1 MNYMQTA
8 ETVTEPAV
16 STGPKL
22 TVVEP
27 VATEPLR
34 ICLLG
39 YRSHPFCGGQGVYIK
54 YLSKSLVD
62 AGHRVDVI
70 SGAPYPHL
78 DPRVRL
84 IKMPSLNLYEV
95 KNRFS
100 ALRLRDLKSFTNM
113 FEWFSTLSGGFPEP
127 YTFGRRVAKY
137 LAVHGKNYD
146 LVHDNQSLCF
156 GLLRLQKMGLPTIA
170 TIHHPITR
178 DLQIALDAAPD
189 WGLRMLIRRWHSFL
203 GMQKKVAKKLKHV
216 VTVSEFSRNDI
227 SDAFGVNKRN
237 ISLVYN
243 GIDTEEFAPIP
254 EIERKPFRIMT
265 TASADQ
271 PLKGLKYLIEAIA
284 ALKPRY
290 PEVSLL
296 VIGKLQEDGPTERLI
311 KRLGLESSITFVSGI
326 ETQEIVQYYAEASV
340 AVVPSL
346 YEGFGLPAGE
356 AMACA
361 VPVISTTG
369 GALPEVVGPAGI
381 QVPAG
386 SSESLVEAIT
396 ELFED
401 EQKRQHLGQLGRQ
414 RILDKFCWN
423 VAAKQMTSY
432 YQQVLSYANN

>member
-1 MNYMQTA
+1 MQTA
-8 ETVTEPAV
+8 ETITEPIARAK
-16 STGPKL
+16 TKL
-22 TVVEP
+22 TVVDP
-27 VATEPLR
+27 APTSSLR

-95 KNRFS
+95 KNRFT
-100 ALRLRDLKSFTNM
+100 ALRLQDLKSYTNL

-137 LAVHGKNYD
+137 LAKHGKEYD

-156 GLLRLQKMGLPTIA
+156 GLLDLQKMGLPTIA

-178 DLQIALDAAPD
+178 DLKLALDAESD
-189 WGLRMLIRRWHSFL
+189 WGLRLLIRRWHSFL
-203 GMQKKVAKKLKHV
+203 GMQKKVAKQLKHV
-216 VTVSEFSRNDI
+216 VTVSEISRTDI
-227 SDAFGVNKRN
+227 ADAFGLNKQRIN
-237 ISLVYN
+237 LIYN
-243 GIDTEEFAPIP
+243 GIDTQEFSPLP
-254 EIERKPFRIMT
+254 GIERKPFRIMT

-271 PLKGLKYLIEAIA
+271 PLKGLRYLLEAMSV
-284 ALKPRY
+284 LKHSY
-290 PEVSLL
+290 PELSLL
-296 VIGKLQEDGPTERLI
+296 VVGKLKANGVTEKLI
-311 KRLGLESSITFVSGI
+311 KKLGLESSIIFVSGI
-326 ETQEIVQYYAEASV
+326 ETREIVEYYAEASL

-356 AMACA
+356 AMACG
-361 VPVISTTG
+361 VPVIATDG
-369 GALPEVVGPAGI
+369 GALPEVVGDAGI
-381 QVPAG
+381 QVPTGDSQA
-386 SSESLVEAIT
+386 LVDAIT
-396 ELFED
+396 ELLED
-401 EQKRQHLGQLGRQ
+401 KQKRQHFGQLGRQ

-432 YQQVLSYANN
+432 YHQVLNYANH